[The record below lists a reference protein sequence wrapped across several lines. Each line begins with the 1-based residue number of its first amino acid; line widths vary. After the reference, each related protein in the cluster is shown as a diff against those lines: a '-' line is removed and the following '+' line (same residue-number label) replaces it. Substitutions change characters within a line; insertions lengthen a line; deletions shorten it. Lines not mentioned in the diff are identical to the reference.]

1 MFTCSLFFLSVTLS
15 LVTGLGA
22 LLIPSSFSS
31 FSSSS
36 SSLLSSFLSSI
47 MSGST
52 FLFLATYEIKSKI
65 FNENNQ

>member
-22 LLIPSSFSS
+22 LLIPSSSS

-36 SSLLSSFLSSI
+36 SSFLSSFLSSI

-52 FLFLATYEIKSKI
+52 FLFLATCEIKIKI